1 MEQIADH
8 SLQQIALGKG
18 IDAFWLKIIAIV
30 GMTLDHIGTAFGEYL
45 PLWAKCVLHAFGGL
59 TFPIM
64 AFLLCEGYRHTR
76 SLKRYALRLLLFAI
90 ITQVPYMWALMS
102 QLNVLFTLL
111 LGLLAI
117 TCVERI
123 KSPVLRVLVV
133 AGFTAASVVC
143 DWGLMGVPMVLMY
156 NYIRKTK
163 LKLILPVMIPFL
175 MLGVNSIEVLF
186 SGYLQALPQLLYVIV
201 GCGLTIPLLGCYQ
214 GQRGRPTKYLFYIF
228 YPLHIAVLGI
238 VRGLLLGDWGN
249 LL

>member
-1 MEQIADH
+1 MEHTEDH
-8 SLQQIALGKG
+8 SLPQIKPDKG
-18 IDAFWLKIIAIV
+18 IDAFCLKIIAIV
-30 GMTLDHIGTAFGEYL
+30 GMTLDHIGIAFGEYL
-45 PLWAKCVLHAFGGL
+45 PLWAESTLYAFGGL

-76 SLKRYALRLLLFAI
+76 SVKKYALRLLLFAI
-90 ITQVPYMWALMS
+90 ITQVPYMWALMN

-123 KSPVLRVLVV
+123 KNPVLRTLVI

-156 NYIRKTK
+156 YYIRKK
-163 LKLILPVMIPFL
+163 SMKLILPVMVPFL
-175 MLGVNSIEVLF
+175 VMGVTSIEALF

-201 GCGLTIPLLGCYQ
+201 GCGLTVPLLGRYQ
-214 GQRGRPTKYLFYIF
+214 GQRGRPAKYLFYIY
-228 YPLHIAVLGI
+228 YPLHIAVLGLA
-238 VRGLLLGDWGN
+238 RGLLFGDWGS